1 MDFFSP
7 DDRTMRVFGEFY
19 WVLDLIPQCHL
30 VLTQDLVTNWETGL
44 LRIVSAGE
52 DGGGT
57 WECEFGREVAET
69 ERGGTG

>member
-1 MDFFSP
+1 M
-7 DDRTMRVFGEFY
+7 
-19 WVLDLIPQCHL
+19 LDLIPQCHL
-30 VLTQDLVTNWETGL
+30 VLTQDLLVTNWETGL

-69 ERGGTG
+69 GCGGTG